1 MFKNPSCWFYV
12 SANPSCGALD
22 PSGVNAYS
30 VPAQY
35 TYGNGGRNNLR
46 ADDLQNWDI
55 SMMKMFSMA
64 NERSVEFRSAFYNVF
79 NHTVFATPSTTI
91 DQSTSGL
98 VTRTLNASREIEFA
112 LKVRF

>member
-1 MFKNPSCWFYV
+1 
-12 SANPSCGALD
+12 
-22 PSGVNAYS
+22 
-30 VPAQY
+30 
-35 TYGNGGRNNLR
+35 
-46 ADDLQNWDI
+46 
-55 SMMKMFSMA
+55 MA